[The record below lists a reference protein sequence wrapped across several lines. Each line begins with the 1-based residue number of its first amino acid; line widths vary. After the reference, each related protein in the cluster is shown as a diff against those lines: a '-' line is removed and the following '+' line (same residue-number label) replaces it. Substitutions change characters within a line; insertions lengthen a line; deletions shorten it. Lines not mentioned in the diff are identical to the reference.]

1 MIHISPLLALLMLSE
16 HAHVLQQPTEMGD
29 INTVSSESEAAYNAI
44 MGLLHMVPSNFD
56 PALLLDSM
64 LAL

>member
-1 MIHISPLLALLMLSE
+1 
-16 HAHVLQQPTEMGD
+16 
-29 INTVSSESEAAYNAI
+29 VSIESDEAYNAI

-56 PALLLDSM
+56 PALLVDSM

>member
-1 MIHISPLLALLMLSE
+1 MIHIFPLLALLMLSE
-16 HAHVLQQPTEMGD
+16 HAHVLTHPTGMDD
-29 INTVSSESEAAYNAI
+29 IDTVASESDAAYNAI

-56 PALLLDSM
+56 PALMLDSM